1 MNSSTD
7 HPLSAS
13 NPAGKQNST
22 SSIIQMKTAGLCP
35 WPSNHGMDVVVS
47 MAKETYP
54 NRQSGV
60 TVLIQV
66 DRGQAEDNAIETA
79 GQLIKEKGKDVM
91 WGRQPLSTTV
101 SKTISR
107 KMDQG
112 TLAATVGLGRD
123 CNLLFAPTP
132 RGSPPSL
139 LPNLGKGSQG
149 GRRAS
154 QDKPP
159 SVCPSVLEKFL
170 PLPLKSELKPCL
182 FPEDI
187 ANNSPQLPQEL
198 LFPSSRYLQYFVHTL
213 SSFKCFF
220 NVSKL
225 FGYTP
230 VPPILHSL
238 THTLTPNQIRNC
250 LKAEISFSSLWVPN
264 MQPDVWN
271 SVQKCWV
278 NERMNESLL

>member
-1 MNSSTD
+1 
-7 HPLSAS
+7 
-13 NPAGKQNST
+13 
-22 SSIIQMKTAGLCP
+22 
-35 WPSNHGMDVVVS
+35 
-47 MAKETYP
+47 
-54 NRQSGV
+54 
-60 TVLIQV
+60 
-66 DRGQAEDNAIETA
+66 
-79 GQLIKEKGKDVM
+79 M

-123 CNLLFAPTP
+123 CNLFAPTP
-132 RGSPPSL
+132 SGSPPSL

-154 QDKPP
+154 QDQPP
-159 SVCPSVLEKFL
+159 SVCPSVLEEFL

-250 LKAEISFSSLWVPN
+250 LKAEISFSSLWVPKT
-264 MQPDVWN
+264 QPDMWN
-271 SVQKCWV
+271 GVQKCWV